1 MPKRRNRAQMA
12 TASSRK
18 SCSRLAFLAPRGHKE
33 CSPLR
38 FFSRHRCVVPQPA
51 LNPSLLPFSLLLP
64 GNAGDLLQLEVPL
77 WLTRAPAVYQ
87 VIGGPGEQTGGAT
100 LHVASSRA
108 VYSAIQNREDDGI
121 HIRILGGAD
130 DGSNLDW
137 SGKISDIYTK
147 KGPPRSMAVLE
158 ALFEETDSGWM
169 KRMMATMIGLRRTH
183 QLNTPKFGF
192 SLIVWSRLPVLSGFG
207 GDVAMM
213 TSTAM
218 AFKASTGL
226 DKKRVDG
233 IRLARAIVQG
243 AREIMGERIP
253 LGDAITCALAE
264 RQTGMFIEHGADPT
278 MQWAPIPD
286 HTFLGAIDLGMDPV
300 TEEEDRRAAAVGA
313 AMGMSHLN
321 KERRKQ
327 KEPQYGGWG
336 QVTPKEFEG
345 GLRSFV
351 PARESG
357 ADFVAGFAKLEPE
370 VAELVDESRPY
381 RERALSEH
389 QMRESG
395 RVNRFVEQLAEY
407 ARTKR
412 EDHLSEAGK
421 VLGSSHRSLRDKC
434 SIQDDAIDFV
444 LGEIQ
449 KAGRDAGLFGGRL
462 SGAGDGSVI
471 VVLAHQ
477 AGEERLREIMATFSE
492 KFTER
497 VVDPPSL
504 HIETGR
510 GAAMT
515 GWWEG
520 VLRPKE
526 EPAPAAAVAGDDKD
540 SK

>member
-1 MPKRRNRAQMA
+1 M
-12 TASSRK
+12 
-18 SCSRLAFLAPRGHKE
+18 
-33 CSPLR
+33 
-38 FFSRHRCVVPQPA
+38 PQPA

-64 GNAGDLLQLEVPL
+64 GSAGDILQLDAPM
-77 WLTRAPAVYQ
+77 WMTRAPAVYQ
-87 VIGGPGEQTGGAT
+87 VVGGPGEHTGSAT
-100 LHVASSRA
+100 LHVAGSRA
-108 VYSAIQNREDDGI
+108 VYSAIQNREDDEI
-121 HIRILGGAD
+121 HIRILGG
-130 DGSNLDW
+130 GEQGENLEW
-137 SGKISDIYTK
+137 SGRISDIYTK
-147 KGPPRSMAVLE
+147 KGPPRSLAVLE
-158 ALFEETDSGWM
+158 ALFEETDSMWM
-169 KRMMATMIGLRRTH
+169 MRMMATMIGLRRTH

-192 SLIVWSRLPVLSGFG
+192 SLVVWSRLPVLNGFG

-233 IRLARAIVQG
+233 IRLARAIVHG
-243 AREIMGERIP
+243 AKEVMGLRMP
-253 LGDAITCALAE
+253 LADAITCALAE
-264 RQTGMFIEHGADPT
+264 RQTGMFIEHGADPS

-286 HTFLGAIDLGMDPV
+286 HTFIGAIDLGMDPI
-300 TEEEDRRAAAVGA
+300 TEEEDRVAAEAGA
-313 AMGMSHLN
+313 AMGMAHLN

-357 ADFVAGFAKLEPE
+357 ADWLAAFTKDEPE
-370 VAELVDESRPY
+370 IAELVDPDRPY
-381 RERALSEH
+381 RQRALSEH

-395 RVNRFVEQLAEY
+395 RVHRFVEQLAEY

-434 SIQDDAIDFV
+434 GIQDDAIDDV
-444 LGEIQ
+444 LGKIQ
-449 KAGRDAGLFGGRL
+449 SAGRDAGLFGGRL
-462 SGAGDGSVI
+462 AGAGAGAVI

-477 AGEERLREIMATFSE
+477 AGEERLREIMDEFAAGPHA
-492 KFTER
+492 ER
-497 VVDPPSL
+497 IVDPPSL
-504 HIETGR
+504 HIETDR

-520 VLRPKE
+520 VLQPKE
-526 EPAPAAAVAGDDKD
+526 SEPEEAAAASAEAKD
-540 SK
+540 GE